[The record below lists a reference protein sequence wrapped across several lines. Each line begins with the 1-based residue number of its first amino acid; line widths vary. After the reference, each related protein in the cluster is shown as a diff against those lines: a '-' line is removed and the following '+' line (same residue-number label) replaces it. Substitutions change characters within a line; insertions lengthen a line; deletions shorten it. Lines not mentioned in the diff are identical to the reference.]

1 MPSAT
6 ARFDR
11 ATLLLT
17 SCLLGLG
24 IVMLYSSSADTA
36 AELTGDHT
44 YFLKRQLLRI
54 LLGALLLLAASRFD
68 YHRLKALAGWL
79 VPLALLLLALTL
91 VAHQLAGRTGAARW
105 LWVGPFSVQPSD
117 FARLALIIFLAA
129 YLERKGSAVSGL
141 GHGFLPPVV
150 MIGVIMLL
158 LVLEPDFS
166 TAVLTGLLGLTI
178 LFLGGARLKHLAALG
193 AVALPVLLLVMMAAP
208 YRRLRVLTFLG
219 RVDSPQTAYQS
230 SQSLIGLGNGGWL
243 GQGLGNGVE
252 KRLFLPAAHT
262 DFVFATIGEELG
274 FAGAVAMLVAFF
286 WLFQRGIAIARNAPD
301 RFGMF
306 LALGIVFNM
315 LLYVLVNVAVVTEL
329 FPTTGIPLPLVS
341 YGGTHLVFT
350 LLSLGILLNISSSAH
365 VGWWRRLGVYGR
377 AQT

>member
-1 MPSAT
+1 MPSTT

-79 VPLALLLLALTL
+79 VPLALLLLTLTL

-150 MIGVIMLL
+150 MIGVVMLL

-274 FAGAVAMLVAFF
+274 FAGAVAVLMAFF

-365 VGWWRRLGVYGR
+365 VGWWRRQGVYGH